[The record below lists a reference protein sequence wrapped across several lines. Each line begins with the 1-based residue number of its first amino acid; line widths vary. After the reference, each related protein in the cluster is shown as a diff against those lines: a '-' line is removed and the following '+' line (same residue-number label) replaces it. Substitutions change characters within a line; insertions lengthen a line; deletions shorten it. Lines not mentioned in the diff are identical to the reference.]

1 MEQKKYWKG
10 LEELH
15 NTTSHQEAVKN
26 EFREDLPFEESD
38 SFLGGTT
45 PRRDFLK
52 YLGFTTA
59 AATIAASCD
68 IPVKKAIPYVN
79 KPEDITPGVPNYY
92 ASAYTV
98 DGEYVPLVVKTREGR
113 PIKVEGNE
121 MSAITKGA
129 NTARVQASVLSL
141 YDVARLRYPGINKM
155 NGEVD
160 LGKRIQ
166 ELQFAELDKQIAAA
180 ISGKSVALLT
190 STIISPSTKKLIGE
204 FLAKYPGSRHV
215 TYDAVSYSGMLLA
228 NEASYGKRAIPS
240 YHFENAKVIVSLGA
254 DFLGTW
260 INPSEYSVQYGETRK
275 INAKNPEMSKHFQ
288 FESMMS
294 LTGANADE
302 RFTHRP
308 SEAGVVAQALLA
320 ALGGGVSAPAI
331 ANTRLKEGIA
341 KAAKAIQA
349 NPGKALVVSGSND
362 VNVQILVNAI
372 NNLAGANG
380 TTIDW
385 ATTVNYKQGIDGD
398 MQQLVSDLNA
408 GAIGA
413 LIVYGVNPA
422 YDYFD
427 AEKFKAG
434 LKKTAVT
441 ISFNDR
447 YDETTELC
455 KYIMPDHHYLESW
468 GDAEPKSGY
477 YGFIQPTIAP
487 LFKTRAFQDAL
498 LTWSGNT
505 TAWVDYLKGE
515 WIARLGSQAAWD
527 KALQDGIIEPATAPA
542 LGGASF
548 AADVATASAKIGTP
562 KTSGLELVVY
572 EKVAIGNG
580 KEANNPWLQEMP
592 DPITRS
598 TWDNYA
604 CVSNKLAKNFNMELG
619 DDYEIN
625 AEKKVLKITAN
636 GKTVELPLLIV
647 PGIQEDTIAIAVGY
661 GRGKKA
667 FIGKAAG
674 EVGKNAYPFV
684 SFNGQTFNYFVT
696 EAKAEATGEKYAIG
710 LTQTHNSYEGRP
722 IIKETTLEEFIKN
735 PKEVNHD
742 RQHLYEAYT
751 QAGDMSGDF
760 RNDATLYTN
769 GTKHEY
775 PGIKWGMSID
785 LNACFGCGA
794 CVVACTAEN
803 NVSVVGKEQV
813 VLAHE
818 MHWLRIDRYFAGDEN
833 NPEVVFQPMLCQHCD
848 NAPCE
853 NVCPVAA
860 TNHSSEGINQMAY
873 NRCIG
878 TRYCANNC
886 PYKVRRFNW
895 RDWNGA
901 DSFEGNLHDT
911 ADMNDALTR
920 MVLNPDVVVRSRG
933 TMEKCSFCVQ
943 RLQDAKLAAKKAGRP
958 MKDGEAK
965 TACQQACSTGA
976 IVFGNVNDK
985 DSRIYK
991 VRNEEQTDR
1000 LYYVLEETHVLPSI
1014 NYLAKI
1020 RNKDAAPVAAGHGA
1034 KTEEKAHH

>member
-15 NTTSHQEAVKN
+15 NTAAHQEAVKN

-38 SFLGGTT
+38 SFLGATT

-79 KPEDITPGVPNYY
+79 KPQDITPGVPNYY

-98 DGEYVPLVVKTREGR
+98 DGEYVPVVIKTREGR

-121 MSAITKGA
+121 MSSVTEGA
-129 NTARVQASVLSL
+129 NTARVQASVLAL
-141 YDVARLRYPGINKM
+141 YDVARLRYPGIN
-155 NGEVD
+155 NGPDKAKLED
-160 LGKRIQ
+160 RIK
-166 ELQFAELDKQIAAA
+166 ETSHADLDKQIAAA
-180 ISGKSVALLT
+180 LNGKSVVLLS
-190 STIISPSTKKLIGE
+190 STILSPTTKKLIGE

-228 NEASYGKRAIPS
+228 NEQSYGKRALPS
-240 YHFENAKVIVSLGA
+240 YHFENAKVVVSLGA

-260 INPSEYSVQYGETRK
+260 LNPSEYSRQYGKNRK
-275 INAKNPEMSKHFQ
+275 INAKNPEMSKHFH

-308 SEAGVVAQALLA
+308 SEAGAVALNLLK
-320 ALGGGVSAPAI
+320 ALGGVASAPALSD
-331 ANTRLKEGIA
+331 ARLNEGIA

-349 NPGKALVVSGSND
+349 NNGKTLVVSGSND
-362 VNVQILVNAI
+362 VNVQLIVNAI
-372 NNLAGANG
+372 NNLAGSNG

-385 ATTVNYKQGIDGD
+385 AVTANYRQGIDAD
-398 MQQLVSDLNA
+398 MVQLVNDMNA

-413 LIVYGVNPA
+413 LLVYGANPA

-427 AEKFKAG
+427 AKKFAEG
-434 LKKTAVT
+434 VKKVPVS

-447 YDETTELC
+447 YDETTQLC
-455 KYIMPDHHYLESW
+455 KYIIPDHHYLESW
-468 GDAEPKSGY
+468 GDAEGRTGY
-477 YGFIQPTIAP
+477 YAFIQPTIAP
-487 LFKTRAFQDAL
+487 LFKTRAFQASL
-498 LTWSGNT
+498 LNWSGNT
-505 TAWVDYLKGE
+505 TAWEDYLKNE
-515 WIARLGSQAAWD
+515 WVSRLGSQEAWD
-527 KALQDGIIEPATAPA
+527 KALQDGIIEPAAGAA
-542 LGGASF
+542 LAGASF
-548 AADVATASAKIGTP
+548 AGDVATAATKIGAP
-562 KTSGLELVVY
+562 KASGMELALY

-604 CVSNKLAKNFNMELG
+604 CVSNKVAKNFKTELG

-625 AEKKVLKITAN
+625 AEKKVLKITSN
-636 GKTVELPLLIV
+636 GNTVELPLLIV
-647 PGIQEDTIAIAVGY
+647 PGIHPDVVAIAVGY
-661 GRGKKA
+661 GRGKKE

-674 EVGKNAYPFV
+674 EVGANAYPFV
-684 SFNGQTFNYFVT
+684 SYNGQTFVYGGAEV
-696 EAKAEATGEKYAIG
+696 KVEATGRKYAVG

-742 RQHLYEAYT
+742 REHLAVYGKDY
-751 QAGDMSGDF
+751 
-760 RNDATLYTN
+760 RNDATLY
-769 GTKHEY
+769 HEHQY

-785 LNACFGCGA
+785 LNSCFGCGA

-803 NVSVVGKEQV
+803 NVGVVGKEQV

-943 RLQDAKLAAKKAGRP
+943 RLQDAKLAAKKSGQP
-958 MKDGEAK
+958 MKDGAAR
-965 TACQQACSTGA
+965 TACQQACATDA
-976 IVFGNVNDK
+976 IVFGNINDK
-985 DSRIYK
+985 DSRISK
-991 VRNEEQTDR
+991 VRNEEQVDR

-1020 RNKDAAPVAAGHGA
+1020 RNKDAAPVAAGAHG
-1034 KTEEKAHH
+1034 EKAHH

>member
-15 NTTSHQEAVKN
+15 NTAAHQETVKN
-26 EFREDLPFEESD
+26 EFQEDLPFDESEG
-38 SFLGGTT
+38 LLNATT

-92 ASAYTV
+92 ASSYAI

-113 PIKVEGNE
+113 PIKIEGNE
-121 MSAITKGA
+121 MSSITGGA
-129 NTARVQASVLSL
+129 TTARVQGTVLSL
-141 YDVARLRYPGINKM
+141 YDVARLRYPGINRGADKGD
-155 NGEVD
+155 NLQDRV
-160 LGKRIQ
+160 Q
-166 ELQFAELDKQIAAA
+166 ELTFAELDKQVAGAL
-180 ISGKSVALLT
+180 SGRSVVLLS
-190 STIISPSTKKLIGE
+190 STIISPTTKKLIGE

-215 TYDAVSYSGMLLA
+215 TYDAVSYAGMLLA
-228 NEASYGKRAIPS
+228 NEASYGKRALPS
-240 YHFENAKVIVSLGA
+240 YHFENAKVVVSLDA

-260 INPSEYSVQYGETRK
+260 LNPSEYSRQYGTNRK
-275 INAKNPEMSKHFQ
+275 INAKNPEMSKHFH

-302 RFTHRP
+302 RYTHRP
-308 SEAGVVAQALLA
+308 SETGAIALALLA
-320 ALGGGVSAPAI
+320 ALDGRVPSFSDK
-331 ANTRLKEGIA
+331 RLAEGIA
-341 KAAKAIQA
+341 KAASAL
-349 NPGKALVVSGSND
+349 GKSGGNALVVSGSND
-362 VNVQILVNAI
+362 VSVQIIVNAI
-372 NNLAGANG
+372 NERIGANG
-380 TTIDW
+380 KTIDW
-385 ATTVNYKQGIDGD
+385 AVTANYRQGIDSD
-398 MQQLVSDLNA
+398 MAQLVSDMNA
-408 GAIGA
+408 GSVGA
-413 LIVYGVNPA
+413 LLVYGVNPA

-427 AEKFKAG
+427 AKKFAEG
-434 LKKTAVT
+434 VKKVGTT

-455 KYIMPDHHYLESW
+455 KYIVPDHHFLESW
-468 GDAEPKSGY
+468 GDAEGRTGY
-477 YGFIQPTIAP
+477 FGFIQPTIAP
-487 LFKTRAFQDAL
+487 LFKTRAFQASL
-498 LTWSGNT
+498 LSWMGSTTTWE
-505 TAWVDYLKGE
+505 DYLKNE
-515 WIARLGSQAAWD
+515 WITRLGSQEAWD
-527 KALQDGIIEPATAPA
+527 KALQDGVIEPAQGAVLVSAPFT
-542 LGGASF
+542 G
-548 AADVATASAKIGTP
+548 DVAAATAKISSAKKGG
-562 KTSGLELVVY
+562 KLELVLY

-604 CVSNKLAKNFNMELG
+604 CVSNTLAKTFKMELG

-625 AEKKVLKITAN
+625 AEKQVLKIKAN
-636 GKTVELPLLIV
+636 GVEKELPLLIV
-647 PGIQEDTIAIAVGY
+647 PGIHPDVIAIAVGY

-674 EVGKNAYPFV
+674 EVGQNAYPFV
-684 SFNGQTFNYFVT
+684 SFNGQTFNYFST
-696 EAKAEATGEKYAIG
+696 EASAEATGAKYAIG

-722 IIKETTLEEFIKN
+722 IVKETTLQEFIAN
-735 PKEVNHD
+735 PKAVNHD
-742 RQHLYEAYT
+742 REHLAQYGEDY
-751 QAGDMSGDF
+751 
-760 RNDATLYTN
+760 RNDATLY
-769 GTKHEY
+769 HEHHY
-775 PGIKWGMSID
+775 PGVKWGMSID
-785 LNACFGCGA
+785 LNTCFGCGA

-803 NVSVVGKEQV
+803 NVGVVGKEQV

-818 MHWLRIDRYFAGDEN
+818 MHWLRIDRYFSGDEN

-901 DSFEGNLHDT
+901 DSIEGNLHDT

-943 RLQDAKLAAKKAGRP
+943 RLQDAKLNAKKAGRP
-958 MKDGEAK
+958 LKDGEAR
-965 TACQQACSTGA
+965 TACQQACSA
-976 IVFGNVNDK
+976 DSIVFGNINDK

-991 VRNEEQTDR
+991 VRNEEQIDR

-1020 RNKDAAPVAAGHGA
+1020 RNKDAAPKAAGAHGEHG
-1034 KTEEKAHH
+1034 TTHEKAEPAHH

>member
-15 NTTSHQEAVKN
+15 NTAAHQEAVKN
-26 EFREDLPFEESD
+26 EFREELPFEESE
-38 SFLGGTT
+38 SFLGATT

-79 KPEDITPGVPNYY
+79 KPQDITPGVPNYY
-92 ASAYTV
+92 ASAYTT
-98 DGEYVPLVVKTREGR
+98 DGEYIPLVVKTREGR
-113 PIKVEGNE
+113 PIKIEGNE
-121 MSAITKGA
+121 MSAVTGGA
-129 NTARVQASVLSL
+129 GTARMQGSVLSL
-141 YDVARLRYPGINKM
+141 YDVARLRYPGIN
-155 NGEVD
+155 NGPQEKA
-160 LGKRIQ
+160 LEKRIQ
-166 ELQFAELDKQIAAA
+166 ELMYAELDKQVTAALA
-180 ISGKSVALLT
+180 GKSIVLLS
-190 STIISPSTKKLIGE
+190 STIISPTTKKLIGE

-215 TYDAVSYSGMLLA
+215 TYDAVSYSGMLQA
-228 NEASYGKRAIPS
+228 NEASYGKKTLPS
-240 YHFENAKVIVSLGA
+240 YHFENAKVVVSLGA

-260 INPSEYSVQYGETRK
+260 LNPAEYSRQYGTNRK
-275 INAKNPEMSKHFQ
+275 INAKNPEMSKHFH

-302 RFTHRP
+302 RYTHRP
-308 SEAGVVAQALLA
+308 SETGAVALALLQ
-320 ALGGGVSAPAI
+320 ALGGNVTAPTLAD
-331 ANTRLKEGIA
+331 ARLKEGIA

-349 NPGKALVVSGSND
+349 NPGKTLVVSGSND
-362 VNVQILVNAI
+362 VNVQLIVNAI

-380 TTIDW
+380 ATIDW
-385 ATTVNYKQGIDGD
+385 TVTSNYRQGIDAD
-398 MQQLVSDLNA
+398 MEKLVSDMNA
-408 GAIGA
+408 GSVGA
-413 LIVYGVNPA
+413 LFIHGANPA
-422 YDYFD
+422 YDYFN
-427 AEKFKAG
+427 AKKFTDGIRKVG
-434 LKKTAVT
+434 VT

-447 YDETTELC
+447 YDETTQLC
-455 KYIMPDHHYLESW
+455 KYIVPDHHFLESW
-468 GDAEPKSGY
+468 NDAEGRTGY
-477 YGFIQPTIAP
+477 FGFVQPTIAP
-487 LFKTRAFQDAL
+487 LFKTRAFQASL
-498 LTWSGNT
+498 LSWMGNT
-505 TAWVDYLKGE
+505 TTWEDYLKNE
-515 WIARLGSQAAWD
+515 WIAKLGSQQAWD
-527 KALQDGIIEPATAPA
+527 KVLQDGIIEPQAGAA

-548 AADVATASAKIGTP
+548 AGDIAGAAAKISSAKKGG
-562 KTSGLELVVY
+562 KLELVLY
-572 EKVAIGNG
+572 QKVTIGSG
-580 KEANNPWLQEMP
+580 KEANNPWLQETP
-592 DPITRS
+592 DPISRA

-604 CVSNKLAKNFNMELG
+604 CVSNTLAKTFKTELG

-625 AEKKVLKITAN
+625 AEKQVLKITAN
-636 GKTVELPLLIV
+636 GVEKELPLLIV
-647 PGIQEDTIAIAVGY
+647 PGIHPDVVAIAVGY
-661 GRGKKA
+661 GRGKQE

-674 EVGKNAYPFV
+674 EVGQNAYPFA
-684 SFNGQTFNYFVT
+684 SFNGQTFDYFAPEVNVT
-696 EAKAEATGEKYAIG
+696 SAGKKYALG

-722 IIKETTLEEFIKN
+722 IIKETTLEEFIRN
-735 PKEVNHD
+735 PKEVNED
-742 RQHLYEAYT
+742 RNELKHY
-751 QAGDMSGDF
+751 GDNYRG
-760 RNDATLYTN
+760 DATLYPE
-769 GTKHEY
+769 HPY

-785 LNACFGCGA
+785 LNTCFGCGA

-803 NVSVVGKEQV
+803 NVSVVGKDQV
-813 VLAHE
+813 IKAHE
-818 MHWLRIDRYFAGDEN
+818 MHWLRIDRYFSGDEN

-901 DSFEGNLHDT
+901 DSFEGNLKDT

-943 RLQDAKLAAKKAGRP
+943 RLQDAKLAAKKAGHP
-958 MKDGEAK
+958 MKDGAAR
-965 TACQQACSTGA
+965 TACQQACAADA

-985 DSRIYK
+985 ESRIYQ
-991 VRNEEQTDR
+991 VRNEEQQDR

-1014 NYLAKI
+1014 NYLAKV
-1020 RNKDAAPVAAGHGA
+1020 RNKDAAPVAKKEAHKG
-1034 KTEEKAHH
+1034 EEKAAHH

>member
-15 NTTSHQEAVKN
+15 NTAGHQETVKN
-26 EFREDLPFEESD
+26 EFREDLPFEESE
-38 SFLGGTT
+38 SMLNATT

-79 KPEDITPGVPNYY
+79 KPQDITPGVPNYY
-92 ASAYTV
+92 ASAYTT

-113 PIKVEGNE
+113 PIKIEGNE
-121 MSAITKGA
+121 MSSITGGA
-129 NTARVQASVLSL
+129 NTARVQGTVLGL
-141 YDVARLRYPGINKM
+141 YDVARLRYPGINK
-155 NGEVD
+155 GPKVEE
-160 LGKRIQ
+160 LEKRIA
-166 ELQFAELDKQIAAA
+166 ELTYAELDKQVTAA
-180 ISGKSVALLT
+180 IAGKPVVLLST
-190 STIISPSTKKLIGE
+190 TIISPTTKKLIGE

-215 TYDAVSYSGMLLA
+215 TYDAVSYSGLLQA
-228 NEASYGKRAIPS
+228 NEASYGKRALPS
-240 YHFENAKVIVSLGA
+240 YHFENAKVIVSLNA

-260 INPSEYSVQYGETRK
+260 LNPSEYSRQYGTNRK
-275 INAKNPEMSKHFQ
+275 INAKNPEMSKHFH

-308 SEAGVVAQALLA
+308 SETGAVALNLLA
-320 ALGGGVSAPAI
+320 ALGGSVAAPAL
-331 ANTRLKEGIA
+331 ADAKLKEGIA

-349 NPGKALVVSGSND
+349 NPGKTLVVSGSND
-362 VNVQILVNAI
+362 VNVQIIVNAI
-372 NNLAGANG
+372 NNLAGSNG

-385 ATTVNYKQGIDGD
+385 AVTSNYRQGIDSEFT
-398 MQQLVSDLNA
+398 QLVNDMNA
-408 GAIGA
+408 GSVGA
-413 LIVYGVNPA
+413 LLIYGANPA
-422 YDYFD
+422 YSYFD
-427 AEKFKAG
+427 AKKFADG
-434 LKKTAVT
+434 LAKVPVSV
-441 ISFNDR
+441 SFNER

-455 KYIMPDHHYLESW
+455 KYIVPDHHFLESW
-468 GDAEPKSGY
+468 GDAEGRTGY

-487 LFKTRAFQDAL
+487 LFKTRAFQSSL
-498 LTWSGNT
+498 LNWSGNT
-505 TAWVDYLKGE
+505 TAWEDYLKTE
-515 WIARLGSQAAWD
+515 WIGKLGSQEAWD
-527 KALQDGIIEPATAPA
+527 KALQDGIIEPQAGAALAGAAFAGDITAA
-542 LGGASF
+542 ASKIS
-548 AADVATASAKIGTP
+548 SAKKGG
-562 KTSGLELVVY
+562 KLELVLY

-580 KEANNPWLQEMP
+580 REANNPWLQEMP

-604 CVSNKLAKNFNMELG
+604 CVSNTLAKTFSTELG

-625 AEKKVLKITAN
+625 AEKQVLKIKAN
-636 GKTVELPLLIV
+636 GIEKELPLLIV
-647 PGIQEDTIAIAVGY
+647 PGIHPDVIAIAVGY
-661 GRGKKA
+661 GRGKKE

-674 EVGKNAYPFV
+674 EVGQNAYPFV
-684 SFNGQTFNYFVT
+684 SSNGQTFDYFST
-696 EAKAEATGEKYAIG
+696 EATAVATGRTYPIG

-722 IIKETTLEEFIKN
+722 IVKETTLEEFIKN
-735 PKEVNHD
+735 PKEVNEDRHD
-742 RQHLYEAYT
+742 LDHY
-751 QAGDMSGDF
+751 GKDF
-760 RNDATLYTN
+760 RKDATLYPE
-769 GTKHEY
+769 HSY

-785 LNACFGCGA
+785 LNTCFGCGA

-803 NVSVVGKEQV
+803 NVGVVGKEQV

-818 MHWLRIDRYFAGDEN
+818 MHWLRIDRYFSGDEN

-901 DSFEGNLHDT
+901 DSIEGNLHDT
-911 ADMNDALTR
+911 GDMNDALTR

-943 RLQDAKLAAKKAGRP
+943 RLQDAKLTAKKAGRP
-958 MKDGEAK
+958 MKDGEAR
-965 TACQQACSTGA
+965 TACQQACAADA
-976 IVFGNVNDK
+976 IVFGNINDK
-985 DSRIYK
+985 ESRIYK
-991 VRNEEQTDR
+991 VRNEEQADR

-1020 RNKDAAPVAAGHGA
+1020 RNKDAAPVAKAEHA
-1034 KTEEKAHH
+1034 EHKEEKAHH

>member
-15 NTTSHQEAVKN
+15 NTAAHQEVVKN
-26 EFREDLPFEESD
+26 EFKEELPFEESD
-38 SFLGGTT
+38 SFLGATT

-68 IPVKKAIPYVN
+68 IPVKKAITYVN
-79 KPEDITPGVPNYY
+79 KPQEITPGVANYY

-121 MSAITKGA
+121 LSAITGGST
-129 NTARVQASVLSL
+129 TARVQGSVLAL
-141 YDVARLRYPGINKM
+141 YDVARLRYPGIN
-155 NGEVD
+155 NGPDKIKLEDRV
-160 LGKRIQ
+160 K
-166 ELQFAELDKQIAAA
+166 ELTFADLDKQVAAA
-180 ISGKSVALLT
+180 IAGKPVVLLS
-190 STIISPSTKKLIGE
+190 STILSPTTKKLIGE

-228 NEASYGKRAIPS
+228 NEASYGKRALPT
-240 YHFENAKVIVSLGA
+240 YHFENAKVVVSLGA

-260 INPSEYSVQYGETRK
+260 LNPSEYSRQYGVGRK
-275 INAKNPEMSKHFQ
+275 INQKSPEMSKHFH
-288 FESMMS
+288 FESMMT

-302 RFTHRP
+302 RYTHRP

-320 ALGGGVSAPAI
+320 ALGGGISAPNI
-331 ANTRLKEGIA
+331 ADARLKEGIA

-349 NPGKALVVSGSND
+349 NPGKTLVVSGSND
-362 VNVQILVNAI
+362 VNVQTLVNAI
-372 NNLAGANG
+372 NNLAGSNG

-385 ATTVNYKQGIDGD
+385 AVTSNYRQGIDAD
-398 MQQLVSDLNA
+398 MVQLVNDMNA
-408 GAIGA
+408 GSVGA
-413 LIVYGVNPA
+413 LLVYGANPA

-434 LKKTAVT
+434 VKKVGVT
-441 ISFNDR
+441 VSFNDR
-447 YDETTELC
+447 YDETTQLC
-455 KYIMPDHHYLESW
+455 KYIVPDHHYLESW
-468 GDAEPKSGY
+468 NDAEGRSGY
-477 YGFIQPTIAP
+477 FAFVQPTIAP
-487 LFKTRAFQDAL
+487 LFKTRAFQSSL
-498 LTWSGNT
+498 LNWSGNT
-505 TAWVDYLKGE
+505 TAWEDYLKNE
-515 WIARLGSQAAWD
+515 WIAKLGSQEAWD
-527 KALQDGIIEPATAPA
+527 KTLQDGVIEPAPGAA
-542 LGGASF
+542 LAGAAF
-548 AADVATASAKIGTP
+548 TGDVASASAKISAP
-562 KTSGLELVVY
+562 KTSGFELALY

-592 DPITRS
+592 DPITRA

-604 CVSNKLAKNFNMELG
+604 CISNKVAKTFKTELG

-625 AEKKVLKITAN
+625 AEKEVLKITSK

-647 PGIQEDTIAIAVGY
+647 PGIHPETIAIAVGY
-661 GRGKKA
+661 GRGKKE

-674 EVGKNAYPFV
+674 EVGVNAYPFV
-684 SFNGQTFNYFVT
+684 SFNGTTFDYFAP
-696 EAKAEATGEKYAIG
+696 EAKIEATGATYEVG

-742 RQHLYEAYT
+742 RAHLFET
-751 QAGDMSGDF
+751 FGENF
-760 RNDATLYTN
+760 RNDATLY
-769 GTKHEY
+769 HEHQY

-785 LNACFGCGA
+785 LNTCFGCGA

-813 VLAHE
+813 IKAHE
-818 MHWLRIDRYFAGDEN
+818 MHWLRIDRYFSGDEN

-901 DSFEGNLHDT
+901 DSFDDNLLDV

-958 MKDGEAK
+958 MKDGEAR
-965 TACQQACSTGA
+965 TACQQACATDA

-985 DSRIYK
+985 ESRIYK

-1000 LYYVLEETHVLPSI
+1000 LYYVLEETHTLPSI

-1020 RNKDAAPVAAGHGA
+1020 RNKDAAPAAAAHGA
-1034 KTEEKAHH
+1034 EHKKEEAHH

>member
-15 NTTSHQEAVKN
+15 NTAAHQEAVKN
-26 EFREDLPFEESD
+26 EFREDLPFEESE
-38 SFLGGTT
+38 SFLGATT

-79 KPEDITPGVPNYY
+79 KPQDITPGVPNYY

-121 MSAITKGA
+121 MSAVTGGST
-129 NTARVQASVLSL
+129 TARVQASVLAL
-141 YDVARLRYPGINKM
+141 YDVARLRYPGIN
-155 NGEVD
+155 NGPDKE
-160 LGKRIQ
+160 
-166 ELQFAELDKQIAAA
+166 ELKDRVKEIAQWSDLDKQVTAAL
-180 ISGKSVALLT
+180 SGKSVALVT
-190 STIISPSTKKLIGE
+190 STILSPTTKKLIGE

-228 NEASYGKRAIPS
+228 NEQSYGKRALPS
-240 YHFENAKVIVSLGA
+240 FHFENAQVVVSLGA

-260 INPSEYSVQYGETRK
+260 LNPSEYSRQYGKNRK
-275 INAKNPEMSKHFQ
+275 IDAKKPEMSKHFQ

-302 RFTHRP
+302 RYTHRP
-308 SEAGVVAQALLA
+308 SETGAVALSLLA
-320 ALGGGVSAPAI
+320 ALGGGVTAPNLTDA
-331 ANTRLKEGIA
+331 RLKEGIA

-349 NPGKALVVSGSND
+349 NPGKVLVVSGSND
-362 VNVQILVNAI
+362 VNVQIIVNAI

-385 ATTVNYKQGIDGD
+385 AVTSNYRQGIDGD
-398 MQQLVSDLNA
+398 MEQLVKDMNA
-408 GAIGA
+408 GAVGA
-413 LIVYGVNPA
+413 LLVHGVNPA
-422 YDYFD
+422 YDYYD
-427 AEKFKAG
+427 AKKFVDG
-434 LKKTAVT
+434 IKKVGVT
-441 ISFNDR
+441 VSFNDR
-447 YDETTELC
+447 YDETTQLC
-455 KYIMPDHHYLESW
+455 KYIVPDHHFLESW
-468 GDAEPKSGY
+468 GDAEGRT
-477 YGFIQPTIAP
+477 GHFAFIQPTIAP
-487 LFKTRAFQDAL
+487 LFKTRAFQASL
-498 LTWSGNT
+498 LNWSGNT
-505 TAWVDYLKGE
+505 VAWEDYLKNE
-515 WIARLGSQAAWD
+515 WIAKLGSQEAWD
-527 KALQDGIIEPATAPA
+527 KTLQDGVIEPAAGAA
-542 LGGASF
+542 LAGAAF
-548 AADVATASAKIGTP
+548 TADVATAAAKISAP
-562 KTSGLELVVY
+562 KNAGLEVVLY

-592 DPITRS
+592 DPITRA

-604 CVSNKLAKNFNMELG
+604 CVSNTLAKTFKTELG

-625 AEKKVLKITAN
+625 AEKRVLKITAK
-636 GKTVELPLLIV
+636 GYSVELPLLIV
-647 PGIQEDTIAIAVGY
+647 PGIHPDVIAIAVGY
-661 GRGKKA
+661 GRGKKQ

-674 EVGKNAYPFV
+674 EVGANAYPYA
-684 SFNGQTFNYFVT
+684 SFNGQTFSYYAT
-696 EAKAEATGEKYAIG
+696 EAKAEATGKKYPVG

-722 IIKETTLEEFIKN
+722 IIKETTLAEFIKN

-742 RQHLYEAYT
+742 REHLAHY
-751 QAGDMSGDF
+751 GKDF
-760 RNDATLYTN
+760 RNDATLYTG
-769 GTKHEY
+769 GTKFEY

-785 LNACFGCGA
+785 LNSCFGCGA

-803 NVSVVGKEQV
+803 NVGVVGKEQV

-901 DSFEGNLHDT
+901 DSFEGNLLDT
-911 ADMNDALTR
+911 ADMNDAITR

-943 RLQDAKLAAKKAGRP
+943 RLQDAKLAAKKSGQP
-958 MKDGEAK
+958 MKDGAAR
-965 TACQQACSTGA
+965 TACQQACATDA
-976 IVFGNVNDK
+976 IVFGNINDK
-985 DSRIYK
+985 DSRIAK

-1020 RNKDAAPVAAGHGA
+1020 RNKDAAPVAAGAH
-1034 KTEEKAHH
+1034 KEEKAHH